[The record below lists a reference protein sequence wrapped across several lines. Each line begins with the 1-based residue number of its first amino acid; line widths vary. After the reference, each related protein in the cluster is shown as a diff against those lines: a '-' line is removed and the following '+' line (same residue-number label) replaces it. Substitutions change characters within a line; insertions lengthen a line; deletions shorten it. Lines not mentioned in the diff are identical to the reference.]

1 MLRLQAE
8 LPTLL
13 RRTQI
18 IVYLLVLLFRKNEI
32 IKFAFYGIGWM
43 NYESEMI
50 KDFYFLFL
58 NELFIEYFVHLLL
71 FDLILLL
78 LGLFLLIFVFC
89 FLFFLKRLRI
99 FFGEP
104 RLLLLN
110 PGSIFGLI
118 FIVVSWVLLFFVI

>member
-1 MLRLQAE
+1 
-8 LPTLL
+8 
-13 RRTQI
+13 
-18 IVYLLVLLFRKNEI
+18 
-32 IKFAFYGIGWM
+32 M

-58 NELFIEYFVHLLL
+58 NEVFIEYFVHLLL

-99 FFGEP
+99 FLGEP
-104 RLLLLN
+104 RLFLLN